1 MAFRLTLALLLLVA
15 AAGRATATD
24 VTACGQS
31 IAARDTGVL
40 TVDLTCSS
48 SVDGA
53 ILGEKSTLD
62 LNGHTLSGSGVYC
75 TTSCTVKGPGTI
87 TNVHYDPGANA
98 TAIFANFQGSRRT
111 KFVAENIDL
120 HDNDNGIVSQAA
132 RVTLSGV
139 NASNNDQN
147 GIHTLGAR
155 IVRGTNVTASNNG
168 ASGLSVDSNG
178 TVRLTGFTAM
188 GNGWGGVINDGKRT
202 VLVGSTVTGN
212 AWPPFPG
219 EPSMVDI
226 ATAAGRCPRLTS
238 TTCDH
243 SFPNCHVCSGD

>member
-1 MAFRLTLALLLLVA
+1 MAFRLTLALMLLVA
-15 AAGRATATD
+15 VAGRAAATD
-24 VTACGQS
+24 VTACGQT

-53 ILGEKSTLD
+53 LLGDKATLD
-62 LNGHTLSGSGVYC
+62 LNGHTLSGAGVYC

-87 TNVHYDPGANA
+87 TNVHYYPAGNA
-98 TAIFANFQGSRRT
+98 TAIFANFQGSRGT

-120 HDNDNGIVSQAA
+120 HDNDNGILSQAR
-132 RVTLSGV
+132 RVTLAGV
-139 NASNNDQN
+139 NASNNVHD
-147 GIHTLGAR
+147 GIETFGANV
-155 IVRGTNVTASNNG
+155 IKGTNVTANNNG
-168 ASGLSVDSNG
+168 ATGLDVQSVG
-178 TVRLTGFTAM
+178 TIRMTGFTAT

-219 EPSMVDI
+219 DPSMVDI
-226 ATAAGRCPRLTS
+226 ATAAGRCPRLTT